1 LADARVLEFRWLT
14 AGGEGRLRSFF
25 DMDNNIPPEFP
36 PEAPESLYVEMEP
49 PAPSPFAL
57 ALSELWHDRG
67 LQFLLALTF
76 LVNIAL
82 FVYLAIRFN
91 NLSELLPLHFD
102 ATGLPDRID
111 SKNGIYALPLIGV
124 MILMLNTG
132 WGFSFITA
140 NARLPSCLPSAP
152 CPFRFFC
159 GSRSSILQA
168 WSRLQ

>member
-1 LADARVLEFRWLT
+1 
-14 AGGEGRLRSFF
+14 
-25 DMDNNIPPEFP
+25 
-36 PEAPESLYVEMEP
+36 MEP

-82 FVYLAIRFN
+82 FAYLAIRFN

-102 ATGLPDRID
+102 AAGLPDRID

-132 WGFSFITA
+132 LGIFIHHRERAIAILLAFGT
-140 NARLPSCLPSAP
+140 L
-152 CPFRFFC
+152 
-159 GSRSSILQA
+159 SIQVLLWLA
-168 WSRLQ
+168 VINIAGLV

>member
-1 LADARVLEFRWLT
+1 
-14 AGGEGRLRSFF
+14 
-25 DMDNNIPPEFP
+25 MDNHTPPEFP

-76 LVNIAL
+76 LVNSAL

-102 ATGLPDRID
+102 AAGLPDRID

-132 WGFSFITA
+132 LGIFIHHRERA
-140 NARLPSCLPSAP
+140 IAILLA
-152 CPFRFFC
+152 F
-159 GSRSSILQA
+159 GALSIQVLLWLA
-168 WSRLQ
+168 VINIAGLV